1 MALNNLCERLDVVTP
16 RKPLKEI
23 ERSLQTTYR
32 KEIWAKFIRAI
43 KTYNLIEENDC
54 IAVAISGGKDSI
66 ILAKLMMQLQK
77 YSDIPFTVKYISMN
91 PGFKMDNLKQMEENC
106 RYLEIPVVIKESDV
120 FKVAER
126 LASDNPCYMCARMRR
141 GFLYKL
147 AQDEGC
153 NKLAL
158 GHHFDDVIET
168 TLLNIFYGSQYKTM
182 VPKIKAENFENME
195 LIRPLVL
202 IKEAD
207 IIRFTKSSGIQTM
220 NCGCTVAAKRFGSKR
235 AVVKKLIEDLKKD
248 NPNVDY
254 SIFKSAT
261 NINLNQVY
269 GYQLDEKIVE
279 FNDIYEG
286 RRKDV
291 QDV

>member
-1 MALNNLCERLDVVTP
+1 MSSVNLCERLEVVTP

-91 PGFKMDNLKQMEENC
+91 PGFNSANLKQMEENC

-120 FKVAER
+120 FKVAEK
-126 LASDNPCYMCARMRR
+126 LAGDNPCYMCARMRR

-182 VPKIKAENFENME
+182 VPKVKAENFENME
-195 LIRPLVL
+195 LIRPLIL
-202 IKEAD
+202 IKETD

-235 AVVKKLIEDLKKD
+235 AVIKKLIEDLKKD

-261 NINLNQVY
+261 NVNLNQVY
-269 GYQLDEKIVE
+269 GYQFDDKIVE

-286 RRKDV
+286 RIEDV
-291 QDV
+291 

>member
-291 QDV
+291 HDV